1 MGKRRVILSFNEEV
15 AAEPIIY
22 NMGQEFNVMTNIRQA
37 NMAEDGGWIEVEIEG
52 EEDDIVDGLDW
63 VTSKGVRV
71 DPAGGDDDS

>member
-1 MGKRRVILSFNEEV
+1 MGKRCVILTFNEEV

-37 NMAEDGGWIEVEIEG
+37 NMAEDGGWIEVELEG

-71 DPAGGDDDS
+71 DQPGGDGDS